1 MWGLPS
7 SFLLR
12 TVKSLSSSFSIAA
25 LSLRGA
31 PARPAESAERHFQD
45 GEKRVILCCSRA
57 DGRIRGEK
65 RGMLATGRRRAVAG
79 GVVLLLILAA
89 LLYFFLTRGGSAAP
103 TAPAHLQVYV
113 GTVQVAPTSGNFS
126 TATNGATLNE
136 GDTVKTLAQS
146 KAAINYSDG
155 SLTRLDSDTRVQ
167 LKVIDHPGVSYN
179 TQLAQTT
186 GKSWNRVKKLVG

>member
-7 SFLLR
+7 SFLFR

-25 LSLRGA
+25 LSLRGPRRDRPSLLKGTSKMA
-31 PARPAESAERHFQD
+31 KSELSCAARAAD
-45 GEKRVILCCSRA
+45 ARVK
-57 DGRIRGEK
+57 GGK

-79 GVVLLLILAA
+79 GAVLLLILVA

-155 SLTRLDSDTRVQ
+155 SLTRLDSDTTVQ

-186 GKSWNRVKKLVG
+186 GKSWN